1 MPDTETNDSG
11 ETSVPP
17 PVPKSKLEDESED
30 LESDQD
36 EDTPKRN
43 GSAVKDPYS
52 NLDGAFGNYL
62 ADEPRP
68 MGANNAGRNDEDDL
82 LF

>member
-1 MPDTETNDSG
+1 MKPA
-11 ETSVPP
+11 P
-17 PVPKSKLEDESED
+17 PVPSEQAAHQRDADTTNSDHDDDEP
-30 LESDQD
+30 
-36 EDTPKRN
+36 T
-43 GSAVKDPYS
+43 GAADPYS

-68 MGANNAGRNDEDDL
+68 ITAGSSRVRHGDEDDL